1 MTTAVR
7 EAPHHRNL
15 TCVKQYRC
23 RLPQCVARIQ
33 AYERRRYRQKG
44 YGTWQPLVDAEPVR
58 QHIAALRDAGHS
70 VTAIQKKARVSSATL
85 ARILYD
91 GVNPRAE
98 RIRPDVANRILAL
111 PVQPAAV
118 TPHTIIDGTGTRRR
132 LQALIAMGWTCRALA
147 TRLGIHPRQVEHLVS
162 SERVLASTAARVAER
177 YRVLQTC
184 QPGDHGV
191 PSRSQNLAR
200 NIAARNGWHGPLAWD
215 NIDDPDAEPD
225 TGGAD
230 SGAASRRRRV
240 NADPA
245 RVARLTAQG
254 MTAAQ
259 IAREIGCHKRTVVRA
274 RGRAEMAAAA

>member
-1 MTTAVR
+1 MTATDR

-23 RLPQCVARIQ
+23 RLPECVARIQ

-44 YGTWQPLVDAEPVR
+44 YGTWQPLVDAEPAR
-58 QHIAALRDAGHS
+58 QHIAALRAAGHGLTS
-70 VTAIQKKARVSSATL
+70 IQKDAKVSSATI

-98 RIRPDVANRILAL
+98 RIRPEVAARILA
-111 PVQPAAV
+111 VRIRPAAV
-118 TPHTIIDGTGTRRR
+118 TAHTIVDGTGTRRR

-147 TRLGIHPRQVEHLVS
+147 PRLGIHARQVDSLVW
-162 SERVLASTAARVAER
+162 SERVLASTAARVAEH

-184 QPGDHGV
+184 RPGDHGV

-200 NIAARNGWHGPLAWD
+200 NTAARNGWHGPLAWD
-215 NIDDPDAEPD
+215 DIDDPNAEPETD
-225 TGGAD
+225 TD
-230 SGAASRRRRV
+230 DTTTPRRRKV

-254 MTAAQ
+254 MTAEQ

-274 RGRAEMAAAA
+274 RGRAELAVAA